1 MLHREHAPKQP
12 DLSNPIVFVL
22 MNLERRAHSM
32 RTRLE
37 LPYARA
43 PMSDDRSS
51 IESYAR
57 AAARMADP
65 FSSRAEVLAS
75 MNLDE
80 AGWATLDGQ
89 WRAEIQRR
97 SAAGDR
103 RMAEIFAAAFA
114 AERERLARLRAHA
127 EPPPAASVRGAHDI
141 DTTGAA
147 HVKLEPAL
155 PFAGSR
161 EPPPRARFP
170 IADETAEAKKSALDS
185 TAILEENDPLG
196 KTLPFQKDR

>member
-1 MLHREHAPKQP
+1 
-12 DLSNPIVFVL
+12 
-22 MNLERRAHSM
+22 
-32 RTRLE
+32 
-37 LPYARA
+37 
-43 PMSDDRSS
+43 MSDDRSS

-97 SAAGDR
+97 SASGDR
-103 RMAEIFAAAFA
+103 GMADIFGAAFA
-114 AERERLARLRAHA
+114 SERERLNKLRAQAARL
-127 EPPPAASVRGAHDI
+127 PAASVQAASDI

-161 EPPPRARFP
+161 PPPWTDQPRATQP
-170 IADETAEAKKSALDS
+170 TATEPSGTEPSATKSSETNASALDS